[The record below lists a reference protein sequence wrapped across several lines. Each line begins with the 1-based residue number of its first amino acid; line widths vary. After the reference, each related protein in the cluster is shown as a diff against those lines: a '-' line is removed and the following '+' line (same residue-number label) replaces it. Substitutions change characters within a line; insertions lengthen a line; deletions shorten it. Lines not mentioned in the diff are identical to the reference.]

1 MMYRLVMILIIT
13 ALLSGCAGK
22 TGNDLRISFGFVS
35 AFDVAKTEFHQGLFL
50 ESRKRLLSI
59 QKDDKDYPEAQAFFK
74 RTVEPARLKLLRYY
88 VRKAKAEEK
97 RGEWAK
103 AEEDYH
109 MATELS
115 QQPKALLTYQKNMN
129 LKARQLRLD
138 SLYAI
143 RKKEDLVWLD
153 WKKGYTPPIGLL
165 GNDIVFLEAS
175 TNLKKL
181 TEERLL
187 QTKKLFKK
195 HEFDDEPELA
205 WLYADSYLRLSPGDK
220 KAQNLKNAMAT
231 AVPQGFTLPK
241 EGKKVE
247 AVKVVKATE
256 EKVSSRQVTKLMAQK
271 KWLQAKEKALELRR
285 QGDRKADKLLKKIIT
300 KISEMAEVTYRK
312 GNIAFR
318 TEDIDSAVSF
328 WQKAVDL
335 KPNEQTYVDSLR
347 RGKQIQE
354 RLKALKAEE
363 KQ

>member
-1 MMYRLVMILIIT
+1 MVSRLLLYTLIG
-13 ALLSGCAGK
+13 LMLSACAGK
-22 TGNDLRISFGFVS
+22 TGNDFRVSLGFVS

-103 AEEDYH
+103 AEEDYR
-109 MATELS
+109 MAAELS
-115 QQPKALLTYQKNMN
+115 QQPQALLTYQKNMN
-129 LKARQLRLD
+129 LKARQLRLN

-143 RKKEDLVWLD
+143 RKNEDLAWLD

-165 GNDIVFLEAS
+165 GDDKAFSEAS
-175 TNLKKL
+175 TNFAKL
-181 TEERLL
+181 IEERLL
-187 QTKKLFKK
+187 QTKKLSEKYK
-195 HEFDDEPELA
+195 RDDEPELA
-205 WLYADSYLRLSPGDK
+205 WLYADSYLRLKPGDK

-231 AVPQGFTLPK
+231 AVPQGFILPK

-247 AVKVVKATE
+247 AVKVIKVKE
-256 EKVSSRQVTKLMAQK
+256 EKVTSQQVNKLIAEK
-271 KWLQAKEKALELRR
+271 KWLSAKEKALELRR
-285 QGDRKADKLLKKIIT
+285 QGDSKADMLLKKINT
-300 KISEMAEVTYRK
+300 KISEMAEDAYQK

-318 TEDIDSAVSF
+318 TENIDGAVSF

-335 KPNEQTYVDSLR
+335 KPDEQTYVDSLR

-354 RLKALKAEE
+354 RLKALKAED
-363 KQ
+363 K